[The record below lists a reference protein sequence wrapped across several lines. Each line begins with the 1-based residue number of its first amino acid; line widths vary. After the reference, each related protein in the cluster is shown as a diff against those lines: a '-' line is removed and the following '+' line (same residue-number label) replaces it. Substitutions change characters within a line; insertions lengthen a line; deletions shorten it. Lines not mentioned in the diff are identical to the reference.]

1 METTFEGS
9 LVRLDAQTD
18 TSDPPNKEK
27 IFPKFESLTR
37 PTLTTEDAA
46 YYLNRKPQTLR
57 GWACY
62 ENGPI
67 RPTRIN
73 GRLAWSVASL
83 RNLVGGAA

>member
-1 METTFEGS
+1 METTFEDS
-9 LVRLDAQTD
+9 LVRPNAQTD
-18 TSDPPNKEK
+18 TFDPPNKEK

-83 RNLVGGAA
+83 RNLV

>member
-1 METTFEGS
+1 METTFEGG
-9 LVRLDAQTD
+9 LVRPNAQTN
-18 TSDPPNKEK
+18 TSDSPNKEK